1 MNIINSKINK
11 KIILLWNKYFGDDS
25 SVYSPLFYDDLK
37 TRSMLFVGVNPSF
50 SASEIKKI
58 IKGTEYEHIHP
69 ETFFTWKNV
78 SSNLNRINDCVLIDR
93 IGSEK
98 YKRYFKRMDD
108 ISKTLGIPWHHID
121 TFLYRQTDQQDF
133 LKLIHNKSK
142 LNQFAHDQLEI
153 FKEVL
158 ETSDPRVI
166 VVSNAFA
173 SKTIKKYFGESI
185 VYNHEHGYHI
195 LHIGSKAIPIFF
207 STMIKTLDTGS
218 FERLVWHIK
227 QSLTRD
233 SKS

>member
-1 MNIINSKINK
+1 MNIINSKINE
-11 KIILLWNKYFGDDS
+11 KIISLWNKYFGDRDD
-25 SVYSPLFYDDLK
+25 VYTPLFYDDLK
-37 TRSMLFVGVNPSF
+37 NDSILFVGVNPSF
-50 SASEIKKI
+50 SANEIKKI
-58 IKGTEYEHIHP
+58 IKGTEYEHIQP

-78 SSNLNRINDCVLIDR
+78 SSNLEHVNDCIKIDAM
-93 IGSEK
+93 GLQK

-108 ISKTLGIPWHHID
+108 ISKTLNIPWHHID
-121 TFLYRQTDQQDF
+121 TFVYKQTDQGDF
-133 LKLIHNKSK
+133 LKLIHDKSK

-158 ETSDPRVI
+158 ETSDPKVV

-173 SKTIKKYFGESI
+173 SKTIKKYFEESI